1 MSGRVFNQARARK
14 VGSGLLV
21 FAEFELYNDINV
33 NIAPLG
39 TATATSSGWGGQ
51 PEYAIDGSSDNTI
64 ASCHHSTGSSNETWT
79 LTMDRPY
86 AQSELSS
93 VGFLGRNIGSNHD
106 SVAIELLSADGQP
119 PLVLGTTQN
128 VPYQT
133 FAVPAVLNSDFLV
146 STPGVS
152 SITSTVV
159 EVPGANT
166 YQINITE
173 STTGTT
179 RVAHSGISTGEFT
192 IRSLTPET
200 MYVLDLYAN
209 TGSGYQLEFTENVTT
224 LAHTANNYDTS
235 EFGDNGQF
243 DLSTLNSLDL
253 ALLVDV
259 INDVF
264 TTGDKIDIK
273 IGSTKSRVSF
283 VKRGDTVSTDESI
296 LVPFDENSGT
306 DQTFTMELSDNSTV
320 HVSYDETA
328 NTLNIGGQVVNTGE
342 SIVVD
347 GKKVTVKQLQIYS

>member
-39 TATATSSGWGGQ
+39 TATATSSGWDGQ
-51 PEYAIDGSSDNTI
+51 PEYAIDGSSNNTI

-93 VGFLGRNIGSNHD
+93 VGFLGRNVGSNHN
-106 SVAIELLSADGQP
+106 SVAIELLSTDGQP
-119 PLVLGTTQN
+119 PLVLGITQN

-133 FAVPAVLNSDFLV
+133 FVVPAVPDFLV

-152 SITSTVV
+152 SIISTVV

-179 RVAHSGISTGEFT
+179 RVAHSGVSTGEFT
-192 IRSLTPET
+192 TRSLTPET
-200 MYVLDLYAN
+200 MYVLDLYADA
-209 TGSGYQLEFTENVTT
+209 GSGYQLEMTENVTT
-224 LAHTANNYDTS
+224 LAHAANNYDTS

-253 ALLVDV
+253 SLLVEV

-264 TTGDKIDIK
+264 TTGAKIDIK

-306 DQTFTMELSDNSTV
+306 GQTFTMELSDNSTV

-328 NTLNIGGQVVNTGE
+328 NNLNIGGQVVNTGE

-347 GKKVTVKQLQIYS
+347 GKKVTVKEL